1 MLWRVSALVLVLKK
15 VPKQVPPLN
24 RGLKKLPK
32 RVKRSKKRPKEL
44 VSQEKA
50 QESVSFKS
58 GRRSKEFAI
67 HKSEFLKKVLKQ
79 VPLYK
84 MLNATNYALKF

>member
-1 MLWRVSALVLVLKK
+1 VLKK
-15 VPKQVPPLN
+15 VPKRVPPLN

-32 RVKRSKKRPKEL
+32 RAKRSKERPKEL
-44 VSQEKA
+44 VSQESA

-58 GRRSKEFAI
+58 GRCSKEFAT
-67 HKSEFLKKVLKQ
+67 HKSELLKKVLKQ